1 MPITIRHF
9 EPDLGDTLPLIELF
23 KEMQAYYK
31 APCPPHDELVEGL
44 LNRPE
49 NSEFLLAVEGE
60 TVLGFAAFTALY
72 PGPYVQPGI
81 FLKELYVGNAYRGR
95 KIGEKLMR
103 ELSKLAVSR
112 GLKRID
118 WTADAEDS
126 RLLKFYDALGGDR
139 KPEKLFYR
147 LTGTDLEALASAD
160 NVD

>member
-9 EPDLGDTLPLIELF
+9 EPDRGDTLPLVELF

-60 TVLGFAAFTALY
+60 TVLGFAAYTALY

-81 FLKELYVGNAYRGR
+81 FLKELYVGNSYRGK

-103 ELSKLAVSR
+103 ELSKLAIAR

-118 WTADAEDS
+118 WTADGEDA
-126 RLLKFYDALGGDR
+126 RLLKFYDGLGGDR
-139 KPEKLFYR
+139 RPEKLFYR
-147 LTGTDLEALASAD
+147 LTGADLEALASTD
-160 NVD
+160 KPD